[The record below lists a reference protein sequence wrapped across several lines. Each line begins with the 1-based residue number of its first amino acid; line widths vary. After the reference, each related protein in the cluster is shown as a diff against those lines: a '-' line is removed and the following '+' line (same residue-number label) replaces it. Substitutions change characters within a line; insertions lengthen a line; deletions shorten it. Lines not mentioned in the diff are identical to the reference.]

1 VRDSRTPNRSSLID
15 DESAFA
21 LRASADQLVHG
32 ERPDAPVPLTTGQ
45 EDEVMRQGLTRT
57 VFTLSL
63 AMVILLGVST
73 HASAATYRIWY
84 YDDDFNTYNPGDV
97 SVGWVKFVPPAWAC
111 TLKIYWPDHYSW
123 IGDYANVL
131 EAGNLNQHVT
141 VSLPRPGCP
150 IDGAATD
157 ENGGIVVREGNTEI
171 PFELGTHYLDIDGN
185 EDMALNWLDEN
196 GSNHACG
203 FGCATPPVGFKYLN
217 AKSFQL
223 VSLGRN
229 FEWQQ
234 TMLLLPAMQK
244 VREAA
249 ARMRNTITLLSMD
262 VGVPGQIAMRRRSNL
277 GDWEA
282 GVRALEDAAL
292 ARLGEAARRIAE
304 VDAFAAQ
311 QKLTSAYVSADL
323 GSEAINAV
331 SELLR
336 AAESSFP
343 PRVQ

>member
-1 VRDSRTPNRSSLID
+1 
-15 DESAFA
+15 
-21 LRASADQLVHG
+21 
-32 ERPDAPVPLTTGQ
+32 
-45 EDEVMRQGLTRT
+45 
-57 VFTLSL
+57 
-63 AMVILLGVST
+63 MVVLLGVST
-73 HASAATYRIWY
+73 QASAATYRIWY
-84 YDDDFNTYNPGDV
+84 YDDDFNTYSPGDV

-123 IGDYANVL
+123 IGDYANVI

-171 PFELGTHYLDIDGN
+171 QFELGTHYLDIDGN

-217 AKSFQL
+217 PKSFQL

-229 FEWQQ
+229 FDWQQ
-234 TMLLLPAMQK
+234 TMLLLPAVQN

-249 ARMRNTITLLSMD
+249 ARMKTTLAGLD
-262 VGVPGQIAMRRRSNL
+262 AEVRGQIAIRRRSNL

-282 GVRALEDAAL
+282 GVRALEDGAL
-292 ARLGEAARRIAE
+292 ARLSEAGRRIVE
-304 VDAFAAQ
+304 LDTFAAQ
-311 QKLTSAYVSADL
+311 QKLTSAYVSSDL
-323 GSEAINAV
+323 GSDSITAA

-336 AAESSFP
+336 AAVSSFP